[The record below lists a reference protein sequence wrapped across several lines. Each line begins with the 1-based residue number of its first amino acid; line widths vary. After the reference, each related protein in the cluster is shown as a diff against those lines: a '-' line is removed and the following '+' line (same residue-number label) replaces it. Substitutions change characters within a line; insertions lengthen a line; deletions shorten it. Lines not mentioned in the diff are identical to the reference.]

1 MVIHSHGI
9 SGKKVA
15 FDLAALQAINIMLD
29 KVRDMMKYFEEKERN
44 TTSLEYSEVAR
55 HLFSTNE
62 ICVFLGKITDG
73 VKAVEA
79 AYGELVTPDD
89 TSEEDKDNTNN

>member
-15 FDLAALQAINIMLD
+15 FDLAALQALNIMVD
-29 KVRDMMKYFEEKERN
+29 KVKDMMKYFQEKVEN
-44 TTSLEYSEVAR
+44 TSTTNLEYSEVSR

-62 ICVFLGKITDG
+62 ICVFLEKITHG
-73 VKAVEA
+73 VNSVEA
-79 AYGELVTPDD
+79 AYGELVTPDT
-89 TSEEDKDNTNN
+89 TSEEDEIKA